1 VLFSYELAR
10 RLQGTSVT
18 ADALDRGVVSTC
30 FGAEDL
36 GRAQR
41 LFVSLMRPFMKAL
54 AQGAAT
60 SIHVTSAPELDH
72 VTGCFF
78 ADTAGAD
85 DRSSA
90 ATTSPR
96 RRGSGR

>member
-41 LFVSLMRPFMKAL
+41 LFVSLMRPFMRRWRRVL
-54 AQGAAT
+54 
-60 SIHVTSAPELDH
+60 
-72 VTGCFF
+72 
-78 ADTAGAD
+78 
-85 DRSSA
+85 
-90 ATTSPR
+90 PR
-96 RRGSGR
+96 RSTSRPHPNSTT